1 MKIQSI
7 QSRDNPRLKQLRA
20 LLSSARARHED
31 KLTVLE
37 GLHLCAA
44 WLRQPLPVHSAWVS
58 ESGQQHV
65 EVKAILLQLPDKT
78 VVNVLPDAL
87 FQQISNLESGASLCF
102 IVEPLCYPLKLDVE
116 QDCVVLD
123 AVQDPGNVG
132 TLLRTA
138 AAAGVQQAWLGAGCA
153 SAWAPKTLRAGMGA
167 QGVMRISEGAVLH
180 ELLPALKV
188 MNVAADV
195 HGTQSL
201 YALNLNMPIAWIF
214 GNEGQGLSAPVLA
227 CVQQRVLIPQSS
239 IVESINVS
247 AAAAIC
253 LFEMR
258 RQRLA
263 SNKASN

>member
-20 LLSSARARHED
+20 LLSSARARQED

-44 WLRQPLPVHSAWVS
+44 WLRQPFPIHSAWVS
-58 ESGQQHV
+58 ESARQHV
-65 EVKAILLQLPDKT
+65 EVKAILRQLVDRS

-87 FQQISNLESGASLCF
+87 FQQMSNLESGASLCF
-102 IVEPLCYPLKLDVE
+102 IVEPLCYPLAPSVE

-132 TLLRTA
+132 TILRTA

-167 QGVMRISEGAVLH
+167 QCVMRIGEGNLLH
-180 ELLPALKV
+180 EFLPTLNATK
-188 MNVAADV
+188 VAADV

-201 YALNLNMPIAWIF
+201 YALNLNMPIAWVF
-214 GNEGQGLSAPVLA
+214 GNEGQGLSDSVLA
-227 CVQQRVLIPQSS
+227 CMQQRVLIPQSS

>member
-1 MKIQSI
+1 
-7 QSRDNPRLKQLRA
+7 
-20 LLSSARARHED
+20 
-31 KLTVLE
+31 
-37 GLHLCAA
+37 
-44 WLRQPLPVHSAWVS
+44 
-58 ESGQQHV
+58 
-65 EVKAILLQLPDKT
+65 
-78 VVNVLPDAL
+78 
-87 FQQISNLESGASLCF
+87 
-102 IVEPLCYPLKLDVE
+102 
-116 QDCVVLD
+116 
-123 AVQDPGNVG
+123 
-132 TLLRTA
+132 
-138 AAAGVQQAWLGAGCA
+138 
-153 SAWAPKTLRAGMGA
+153 
-167 QGVMRISEGAVLH
+167 MRISEGAVLH